1 MHSSSRT
8 SGALPLAADSHIVHF
23 YEGSAALTD
32 DVAGFL
38 ADGFGSGQPGA
49 VIAGEEHLQL
59 IVAKLRD
66 RGVDPDEL
74 VKQERL
80 VLLDAHETL
89 QSLMLVHSPS
99 PQRFNIVVGGVIA
112 RLSRLNGNAPVRAY
126 GEMVDV
132 LWRTGN
138 TVGALRLEEL
148 WNDLTR
154 THDFKLFCAYSMGH
168 FMKASSADSLAAICE
183 RHTHVRPLGPVAE
196 TESAERRAEV
206 AAFQQ
211 RVTSL
216 EQTLREREQ
225 RERDLQ
231 ASLRRLAVT
240 DQPGGDAAR
249 PS

>member
-8 SGALPLAADSHIVHF
+8 SDALPLAADSHVVHF
-23 YEGSAALTD
+23 YEQSAALTD

-38 ADGFGSGQPGA
+38 ADGFEAGQPGA

-66 RGVDPDEL
+66 RGLDPDAL
-74 VKQERL
+74 VQQERL

-154 THDFKLFCAYSMGH
+154 THDFRLFCAYSMGH
-168 FMKASSADSLAAICE
+168 FMKASSAESLAAICE

-196 TESAERRAEV
+196 TDSEERRAEV

-211 RVTSL
+211 RVISL
-216 EQTLREREQ
+216 EQTLRNREQ

-231 ASLRRLAVT
+231 AALRRLAVT
-240 DQPGGDAAR
+240 DHPGSDAAR

>member
-1 MHSSSRT
+1 MHSSTRT
-8 SGALPLAADSHIVHF
+8 AGALPLTADSHIVHF
-23 YEGSAALTD
+23 YEQSASLTD
-32 DVAGFL
+32 DVAGFIT
-38 ADGFGSGQPGA
+38 DGFEAGQPGA

-59 IVAKLRD
+59 IVAKVRA
-66 RGVDPDEL
+66 RGFDPDAL
-74 VKQERL
+74 VQQDRL

-112 RLSRLNGNAPVRAY
+112 RLSRMNGNAPVRAY

-154 THDFKLFCAYSMGH
+154 THDFRLFCAYSMGH

-206 AAFQQ
+206 AAFQE
-211 RVTSL
+211 RVISL

-231 ASLRRLAVT
+231 AALRRLAVT
-240 DQPGGDAAR
+240 GHPGGDGAR